1 MGSIGFQMIIQ
12 HRLLE
17 ENTKLEGLVIVTVP
31 AGFLF
36 VHIYDVLHQQV
47 PLQAIDPMSIQNHF
61 MSTGWAA
68 EPATRAQWRTSSC
81 GQVGVWGLNTQ
92 VYIFKKC
99 PCEEMVYIR
108 SGLSGRMK
116 SPITWPT
123 SPITHTHTH
132 ICIIYNKLPSLG
144 LQQYSCW
151 F

>member
-68 EPATRAQWRTSSC
+68 EAATRAQWRTSSC

-99 PCEEMVYIR
+99 PCEEMEYSR
-108 SGLSGRMK
+108 SILDLVSVEELNH
-116 SPITWPT
+116 P
-123 SPITHTHTH
+123 
-132 ICIIYNKLPSLG
+132 
-144 LQQYSCW
+144 
-151 F
+151 